1 MICYQLGQETPSKKN
16 NRIFNSKTHR
26 MFPSERYKSWHEYAA
41 LMLKRKI
48 TECIKDR
55 CYIILVFCHSDNR
68 RRDSDNGVN
77 SIFDMLVDLKA
88 LEDDRWQIVRNH
100 HVFNTYEKGNP
111 WCKVFIFKP
120 DEKELYKQYLIE
132 LVNLYE

>member
-16 NRIFNSKTHR
+16 NKIFNTKTHR
-26 MFPSERYKSWHEYAA
+26 MICSERYRAWQEYAA
-41 LMLKRKI
+41 LMLRRKI
-48 TECIKDR
+48 TECISER
-55 CYIILVFCHSDNR
+55 CYIILVFCHGDNR

-77 SIFDMLVDLKA
+77 SIFDMLVDFKG
-88 LEDDRWQIVRNH
+88 LEDDCWQIVRHH
-100 HVFNTYEKGNP
+100 HVFNTFEKGNP
-111 WCKVFIFKP
+111 WCKCFIFKP